1 MLPKTHLITYLCQLY
16 WLQNVSIFNVFN
28 HVDFCTSQKVFHR
41 KCVMLGMTKYR
52 FLTNVLFINFFGGF
66 ARMCR
71 SGSFDSLQIEV
82 TTGENVLKKRVVTLI
97 LTHQPKWRKYEEEAS
112 PKSNTSAARLCLAFN
127 PRVLNTK
134 SANGNNPKI
143 TPWGL
148 FGNITF
154 VRNNPAV
161 KEMWSLNS
169 TLITDKW
176 RDILPH
182 DCWYYCLI
190 DSSWGGD

>member
-1 MLPKTHLITYLCQLY
+1 MCNARNDQIWLSHECFVYQFLWGICQNMLFGLVWFPSD
-16 WLQNVSIFNVFN
+16 WS
-28 HVDFCTSQKVFHR
+28 DDRR
-41 KCVMLGMTKYR
+41 KCFKEKGCHCYLHSPTKEKKIRRKRPHLKAILRQQDCVSHSIQGYS
-52 FLTNVLFINFFGGF
+52 IQK
-66 ARMCR
+66 AQM
-71 SGSFDSLQIEV
+71 V
-82 TTGENVLKKRVVTLI
+82 TT
-97 LTHQPKWRKYEEEAS
+97 
-112 PKSNTSAARLCLAFN
+112 PKSHHGEG
-127 PRVLNTK
+127 V
-134 SANGNNPKI
+134 
-143 TPWGL
+143 L

-190 DSSWGGD
+190 DSSYGRD